1 MYVIVFIL
9 NFIKRIFI
17 KPTRDQHLTSKHP
30 KRKEI
35 AGKIFYILKL
45 MESYTLSHV
54 IYRLLCSTLSFFWL
68 KIDIQVFLKS

>member
-17 KPTRDQHLTSKHP
+17 KPTRDKHLTPKHP

-35 AGKIFYILKL
+35 AGKVFYILKL

-54 IYRLLCSTLSFFWL
+54 IYRVCLDRTYFAET
-68 KIDIQVFLKS
+68 